1 MDADVYSTMRDIQRD
16 HWWYRGRRHIIA
28 GQIERLGLPHG
39 ARILEAGCGPGG
51 NIDMLAGFGTVDA
64 FDPSP
69 LAIDFAGEARARRL
83 AIGRLPDAI
92 PFDDD
97 YDLVTA
103 FDVLEHVPDDQ
114 AAIMALA
121 RRVKPGGHLVLTVPA
136 HPVLWSE
143 HDERNHHCRRYTP
156 AAFRRLVA
164 DTGLSIVKF
173 TSFNAHLAPL
183 IAGLRLYRTLL
194 GKRGYKDETLPSPR
208 VNRLLEAIFKAE
220 AGVLA
225 WGAYPVGI
233 SLLAVL
239 EAPRTATPTQKE
251 FKHAA

>member
-1 MDADVYSTMRDIQRD
+1 MDADVYSSMRDIQRD

-28 GQIERLGLPHG
+28 RQIEQLDLPQG

-64 FDPSP
+64 FDPSS
-69 LAIDFAGEARARRL
+69 LAIDFAGQTRARRL
-83 AIGRLPDAI
+83 AIGSLPDAI

-103 FDVLEHVPDDQ
+103 FDVLEHVQDDHD
-114 AAIMALA
+114 AIMALT
-121 RRVKPGGHLVLTVPA
+121 RRLKPGGRLILTVPA

-143 HDERNHHCRRYTP
+143 HDERNHHFRRYTP
-156 AAFRRLVA
+156 PAFRRLVA
-164 DTGLSIVKF
+164 HTGLSIVKF

-208 VNRLLEAIFKAE
+208 VNSLLEAIFKAE

-225 WGAYPVGI
+225 WGTYPVGI

-239 EAPRTATPTQKE
+239 EASRTTTPTQKE
-251 FKHAA
+251 FKYAA